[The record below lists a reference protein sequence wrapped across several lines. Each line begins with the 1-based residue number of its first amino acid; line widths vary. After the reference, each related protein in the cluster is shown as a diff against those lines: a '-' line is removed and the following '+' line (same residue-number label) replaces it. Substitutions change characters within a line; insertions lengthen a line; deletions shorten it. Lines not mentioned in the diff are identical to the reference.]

1 MKQHKEQRKNEGMEQ
16 LAAVIA
22 GTIVKLQRR
31 IAAVINTRVNRIS
44 KGRQL
49 WLLATGCVIIAG
61 ALVSGVLWPGKIV
74 MNNSS
79 KNYTPTHIGMPS
91 EMPRPTKSTD
101 SLTIKK

>member
-1 MKQHKEQRKNEGMEQ
+1 MKPNKEQQTNQGIEQ

-22 GTIVKLQRR
+22 ETIVNLQRR

-44 KGRQL
+44 KPRQL
-49 WLLATGCVIIAG
+49 WLLFIGSAIIAG

-74 MNNSS
+74 VNSS
-79 KNYTPTHIGMPS
+79 FKNYTPTHVGMPS

-101 SLTIKK
+101 SLTINK